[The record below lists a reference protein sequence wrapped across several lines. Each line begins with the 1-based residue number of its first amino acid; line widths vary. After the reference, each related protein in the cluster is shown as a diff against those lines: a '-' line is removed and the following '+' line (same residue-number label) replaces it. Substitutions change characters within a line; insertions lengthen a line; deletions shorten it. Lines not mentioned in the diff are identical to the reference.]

1 MNLSFENHCVSNSP
15 SKLEGVGGS
24 MSPLDSYHT
33 PQSLRDSSSILEEQP
48 DIQPFIFVELTLIIT
63 GNFHN
68 TTTRS
73 KTRYGVLLLDF
84 TFSHSFSRCDYLA
97 IAHKQCSAR

>member
-24 MSPLDSYHT
+24 MSPHLIA
-33 PQSLRDSSSILEEQP
+33 QLI
-48 DIQPFIFVELTLIIT
+48 IFVELTLIIT
-63 GNFHN
+63 GNFQN
-68 TTTRS
+68 TTIRS
-73 KTRYGVLLLDF
+73 KTRYCVLLLDF

>member
-24 MSPLDSYHT
+24 MSPHL
-33 PQSLRDSSSILEEQP
+33 IV
-48 DIQPFIFVELTLIIT
+48 VELTLIIT
-63 GNFHN
+63 GNFQN
-68 TTTRS
+68 TTIRS
-73 KTRYGVLLLDF
+73 KTRYCVLLLDF

>member
-24 MSPLDSYHT
+24 MSPHLMGEYVTSFDSYHT

-48 DIQPFIFVELTLIIT
+48 DIQLFIFVELTL
-63 GNFHN
+63 
-68 TTTRS
+68 S
-73 KTRYGVLLLDF
+73 KSSL
-84 TFSHSFSRCDYLA
+84 S
-97 IAHKQCSAR
+97 

>member
-24 MSPLDSYHT
+24 MSPHL
-33 PQSLRDSSSILEEQP
+33 IV
-48 DIQPFIFVELTLIIT
+48 IIFVELTLIIT
-63 GNFHN
+63 GNFQN
-68 TTTRS
+68 TTIRS
-73 KTRYGVLLLDF
+73 KTRYCVLLLDF

>member
-24 MSPLDSYHT
+24 MSPHL
-33 PQSLRDSSSILEEQP
+33 IV
-48 DIQPFIFVELTLIIT
+48 FVELTLIIT
-63 GNFHN
+63 GNFQN
-68 TTTRS
+68 TTIRS
-73 KTRYGVLLLDF
+73 KTRYCVLLLDF